1 MKYKADLEYA
11 IENREEFK
19 KILSKIKKEK
29 NKKIDDVF
37 IIQHDKVF
45 QKIDCLECANCCK
58 TTSPIFRDID
68 IKRISKK
75 LRMSEK
81 QFVSSFLRMDE
92 DKDYVLQS
100 SPCYFLGN
108 DNKCEIYD
116 DRPLACREFPHTN
129 RKNMYQVMDITQKN
143 AEICP
148 AVSQIVKNITLLALK
163 K

>member
-11 IENREEFK
+11 IENREEYK
-19 KILSKIKKEK
+19 KLLSKIKKDK

-37 IIQHDKVF
+37 INQHDKVF

-100 SPCYFLGN
+100 SPCYFLGS

-148 AVSQIVKNITLLALK
+148 AVSQIVRNISIITSK

>member
-1 MKYKADLEYA
+1 MKYQEDINLA
-11 IENREEFK
+11 IENRKVNEKTLQRLK
-19 KILSKIKKEK
+19 KKKPK
-29 NKKIDDVF
+29 FVDDLF
-37 IIQHDKVF
+37 ADLHAKAF
-45 QKIDCLECANCCK
+45 NKIDCLACANCCK

-108 DNKCEIYD
+108 DNKCQIYD

-129 RKNMYQVMDITQKN
+129 RKNMYQVMELI
-143 AEICP
+143 
-148 AVSQIVKNITLLALK
+148 LK
-163 K
+163 LMY

>member
-11 IENREEFK
+11 IENREEYK
-19 KILSKIKKEK
+19 KLLSKIKKDK

-37 IIQHDKVF
+37 INQHDKVF

-75 LRMSEK
+75 MRMSEK

-100 SPCYFLGN
+100 SPCYFLGV

-116 DRPLACREFPHTN
+116 DRTLACREFPHTN

-148 AVSQIVKNITLLALK
+148 AVSQIVRNISLISSK